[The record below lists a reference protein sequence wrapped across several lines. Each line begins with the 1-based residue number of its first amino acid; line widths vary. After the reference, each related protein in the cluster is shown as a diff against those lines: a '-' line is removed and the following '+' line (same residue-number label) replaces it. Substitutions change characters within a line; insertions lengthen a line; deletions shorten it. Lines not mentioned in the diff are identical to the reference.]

1 MGWLVPFSSLT
12 PEQQGA
18 ALMPIDGHR
27 AIVGGPGSGKTLVL
41 LHRFAYLFQRNGAKF
56 DACRMFV
63 FTTTLKDFIRA
74 ALPDAG
80 VPDDL
85 VTTFDK
91 WCVDVYK
98 AHISARLPRK
108 TVGKLNLPDFA
119 AIRTAVHEAVTQ
131 RGLLRQS
138 YEFVVVDEGQD
149 LTTQAVEIVGS
160 VAKHVTVAMDGKQQL
175 YDEGAAEDG
184 ILKALGLKRQ
194 NVSLVAGFRCN
205 PMVTALAAHFL
216 PTARQQDEFK
226 LQARNASG
234 DRQRPL
240 LLIAPE
246 WQTEKERI
254 AELMRMRFAQG
265 ESVGVLLPRRNL
277 VFGYAKGFK
286 DLGIDVVTDG
296 RNGVEFGDPRPKILT
311 YHEAKGLTFDSIFLP
326 RLDTGAF
333 TEHLLKRQMPLM
345 FVGVSRATRWV
356 CLSTLEGRMIAPLQ
370 DIVSEVGQA
379 YVEIQQISGST
390 AAGSVDDDNESE
402 EELPY

>member
-1 MGWLVPFSSLT
+1 VGWLVPFSSLT
-12 PEQQGA
+12 PEQQNA
-18 ALMPIDGHR
+18 ALMPTDNHR

-41 LHRFAYLFQRNGAKF
+41 LHRFAYLFQRSGAKA

-74 ALPDAG
+74 ALPDTH
-80 VPDDL
+80 VPADL

-98 AHISARLPRK
+98 THIGATLPRRI
-108 TVGKLNLPDFA
+108 VGRRNLPDFA
-119 AIRTAVHEAVTQ
+119 AIRAAVHQAVTQ
-131 RGLLRQS
+131 RGLLRHS
-138 YEFVVVDEGQD
+138 YEFVMVDEGQD
-149 LTTQAVEIVGS
+149 LTTQAVDIVAS

-175 YDEGAAEDG
+175 YDEGAAEGG

-205 PMVTALAAHFL
+205 PMITALAAHFL
-216 PTARQQDEFK
+216 PTTRQQEEFR
-226 LQARNASG
+226 LQSRSASG

-240 LLIAPE
+240 LLISPD
-246 WQTEKERI
+246 WQTEKARL

-277 VFGYAKGFK
+277 VFGYAEGFRAL
-286 DLGIDVVTDG
+286 DIDVVTDG
-296 RNGVEFGDPRPKILT
+296 RDGVDFGDPRPKILT
-311 YHEAKGLTFDSIFLP
+311 YHEAKGLTFDTVFLP

-333 TEHLLKRQMPLM
+333 TEHLVKRQMPLL
-345 FVGVSRATRWV
+345 FVGVSRATCWA

-370 DIVSEVGQA
+370 GIVSKGGQD
-379 YVEIQQISGST
+379 YVEIQQLSSDT
-390 AAGSVDDDNESE
+390 ATGHADDDDEPE

>member
-12 PEQQGA
+12 PEQQSA
-18 ALMPIDGHR
+18 ALMPTEGHR
-27 AIVGGPGSGKTLVL
+27 VIVGGPGSGKTLIL
-41 LHRFAYLFQRNGAKF
+41 LHRLAYLFQRNGAKA

-63 FTTTLKDFIRA
+63 FTTTLKDFIKA
-74 ALPDAG
+74 ALPDTG
-80 VPDDL
+80 VPEDL

-98 AHISARLPRK
+98 THIGGRLPRK

-119 AIRTAVHEAVTQ
+119 AIRAAVHEAVTQ
-131 RGLLRQS
+131 RGLLRHS

-149 LTTQAVEIVGS
+149 LTTQAVEIVGA

-216 PTARQQDEFK
+216 PTARQQEEFK

-246 WQTEKERI
+246 WQAEKARI

-286 DLGIDVVTDG
+286 EIGIDVVTDG

-311 YHEAKGLTFDSIFLP
+311 YHEAKGLTFDTVFLP

-345 FVGVSRATRWV
+345 FVGVSRATRWA
-356 CLSTLEGRMIAPLQ
+356 CLSTLDGRMIAPLQ
-370 DIVSEVGQA
+370 SMVAGGTQDYIEVQRIDGAPDSEP
-379 YVEIQQISGST
+379 ISGEEEP
-390 AAGSVDDDNESE
+390 DD
-402 EELPY
+402 ELPY